1 MTTWVLCAN
10 VAGRAYYVSPMTG
23 ILPGQV
29 YTSMPADAKKFPTKR
44 AVNAMMRKLN
54 VGRTQHWI
62 EQVED
67 AAAD

>member
-10 VAGRAYYVSPMTG
+10 VAGRAYDVSSMTG

-44 AVNAMMRKLN
+44 AANATAKRLT

-67 AAAD
+67 AAN